1 MTTGDHNR
9 AHPCEHEVLRRQ
21 DRLCVRYFERSG
33 NGGPR
38 GCSTVARAPR
48 RRRGCERSEPT
59 GVFGPEASEMAK
71 SSDEKRDTKPL
82 KHRPLRA
89 LAILLIVSATATVLW
104 WSTEWTSFTLGGQL
118 VASVIALV
126 IAGMRRVRTGSAA
139 AILGGLAG
147 VCLWAGVR
155 FDPVG
160 GVETLTA
167 AELPGRRAF
176 GFVISDGHLLV
187 DRKATASFEEK
198 ESCHEHRDHDCLVT
212 YDYTAA
218 PVVGAGWHD
227 GELVPAWVV
236 EKRRRQEQTIL
247 NWPYEKNGDARP
259 LAASPI
265 EWSERLTGAMR
276 RGALSEPTRRGAVT
290 DENAQRSIALA
301 ERKLGLGSVAGALIL
316 SPSDDP
322 TAVREADVTSARWAR
337 RAGFGLVGLCAA
349 LIFGANVRA
358 RAPKRP

>member
-1 MTTGDHNR
+1 
-9 AHPCEHEVLRRQ
+9 
-21 DRLCVRYFERSG
+21 
-33 NGGPR
+33 
-38 GCSTVARAPR
+38 
-48 RRRGCERSEPT
+48 
-59 GVFGPEASEMAK
+59 MAK

-176 GFVISDGHLLV
+176 GFVISD
-187 DRKATASFEEK
+187 
-198 ESCHEHRDHDCLVT
+198 
-212 YDYTAA
+212 
-218 PVVGAGWHD
+218 
-227 GELVPAWVV
+227 
-236 EKRRRQEQTIL
+236 
-247 NWPYEKNGDARP
+247 
-259 LAASPI
+259 
-265 EWSERLTGAMR
+265 
-276 RGALSEPTRRGAVT
+276 
-290 DENAQRSIALA
+290 
-301 ERKLGLGSVAGALIL
+301 
-316 SPSDDP
+316 
-322 TAVREADVTSARWAR
+322 
-337 RAGFGLVGLCAA
+337 
-349 LIFGANVRA
+349 
-358 RAPKRP
+358 